1 MRDLRHQFA
10 GQERGTV
17 VLHRDDGQIYH
28 LRQATRPGSHQQI
41 LYNALGLP
49 HLPGKTEKTL
59 VDPHAEVSQM
69 E

>member
-1 MRDLRHQFA
+1 MARSTTSA
-10 GQERGTV
+10 
-17 VLHRDDGQIYH
+17 
-28 LRQATRPGSHQQI
+28 RPLGPNPTSRSF
-41 LYNALGLP
+41 YNALGLP